1 LSLKDRLTLVMN
13 RYKEL
18 MAFPQVIRLG
28 ISAFPARLAYGMI
41 GLGIFF
47 KAEQETGSVAIA
59 GFAIGLNSLAGS
71 LTAGLR
77 GSVMD
82 RFGQKWPIRILVP
95 LYSCL
100 ILLLNTMETRTSI
113 LVTAFILGIT
123 APPINLSVRPLWK
136 DIVPDT
142 YLRTAYA
149 FDSSMMSSTS
159 VIGPVII
166 TALSLSS
173 RPSLGLGMTAA
184 LMFIGG
190 IALSLTPASRDWIPE
205 KKQKGQQRLWRD
217 RAIRLLM
224 FEGCFI
230 GFGWGV
236 FDVAVPAFATQEGVQ
251 HRVAWIFAAF
261 GAATVVGGLLGGLVS
276 KKLAPLSAL
285 RRAYFLWVI
294 ACIPIAFTYPDWSM
308 ALFGACIGFV
318 GGAVQVFYFEV
329 LEAVRPKGSQTA
341 SLGWIWSVEGSFMAV
356 GAAVGGVVSETF
368 SPRIGLA
375 MLPIMISIGLIVLSI
390 GRGRLSNAN
399 DIPTDE
405 EDLQAM
411 KDISNEVK

>member
-1 LSLKDRLTLVMN
+1 MN

-18 MAFPQVIRLG
+18 FGFPQVIRLG
-28 ISAFPARLAYGMI
+28 VSAFPARLAYSMI

-47 KAEQETGSVAIA
+47 KAEQETGSIAVA

-71 LTAGLR
+71 LTAGIR

-95 LYSCL
+95 MYAAL
-100 ILLLNTMETRTSI
+100 IILLNTMESRQSI
-113 LVTAFILGIT
+113 LIAAFILGIT

-136 DIVPDT
+136 DIVPDS

-173 RPSLGLGMTAA
+173 HPGYGLGTVAA
-184 LMFIGG
+184 LMLIGG
-190 IALSLTPASRDWIPE
+190 FALSLTPASRDWIPE
-205 KKQKGQQRLWRD
+205 KKKKNQQKLWRD
-217 RAIRLLM
+217 RAIQLLM

-285 RRAYFLWVI
+285 RRAYFFWLI

-308 ALFGACIGFV
+308 ALLGACIGLL

-356 GAAVGGVVSETF
+356 GAAVGGVVSETL

-375 MLPIMISIGLIVLSI
+375 MLPIMIGMGLIILSI
-390 GRGRLSNAN
+390 GRGRLSAAN
-399 DIPTDE
+399 DIPTDQ

>member
-1 LSLKDRLTLVMN
+1 
-13 RYKEL
+13 

-71 LTAGLR
+71 LTAGIR

-95 LYSCL
+95 MYSGL
-100 ILLLNTMETRTSI
+100 ILLLNTMETRQSI

-136 DIVPDT
+136 DIVPDS

-149 FDSSMMSSTS
+149 FDSSMMSTTS
-159 VIGPVII
+159 VIGPVVI

-173 RPSLGLGMTAA
+173 RPGFGLGTIAA

-190 IALSLTPASRDWIPE
+190 VALSLTPASRDWIPE
-205 KKQKGQQRLWRD
+205 KKQKGQQRLWKD
-217 RAIRLLM
+217 RAIQLLM

-285 RRAYFLWVI
+285 RRAYLLWLI
-294 ACIPIAFTYPDWSM
+294 ACVPVAFTYPDWSM
-308 ALFGACIGFV
+308 ALIGACIGFL

-375 MLPIMISIGLIVLSI
+375 MLPIMIFIGLIILTV
-390 GRGRLSNAN
+390 GNARLSAAN
-399 DIPTDE
+399 DAPTDE

-411 KDISNEVK
+411 KDISDQSK

>member
-1 LSLKDRLTLVMN
+1 
-13 RYKEL
+13 

-59 GFAIGLNSLAGS
+59 GFAIGLNSLAGAA
-71 LTAGLR
+71 TAGLR

-95 LYSCL
+95 MYSGL
-100 ILLLNTMETRTSI
+100 ILLLNTMETRQSI
-113 LVTAFILGIT
+113 LITAFVLGIT

-136 DIVPDT
+136 DIVPES

-159 VIGPVII
+159 VIGPVVI

-173 RPSLGLGMTAA
+173 RPGLGLGTTAT
-184 LMFIGG
+184 LMLIGG

-205 KKQKGQQRLWRD
+205 KKSKGQQRLWRD
-217 RAIRLLM
+217 RAIQLLM

-251 HRVAWIFAAF
+251 HRVAWIFASF

-276 KKLAPLSAL
+276 KKFAPLSAL
-285 RRAYFLWVI
+285 RLAYLFWLI
-294 ACIPIAFTYPDWSM
+294 ACLPIAFTYPDWTM
-308 ALFGACIGFV
+308 ALVGACIGFL

-356 GAAVGGVVSETF
+356 GAAVGGVVSEVF
-368 SPRIGLA
+368 SPRVGLA
-375 MLPIMISIGLIVLSI
+375 MLPIMIGIGLIILSI
-390 GRGRLSNAN
+390 GRGRLSAAN

-411 KDISNEVK
+411 KDISNESK

>member
-1 LSLKDRLTLVMN
+1 
-13 RYKEL
+13 

-47 KAEQETGSVAIA
+47 KTEQETGSVAAA
-59 GFAIGLNSLAGS
+59 GFAIGLNSLAGAA
-71 LTAGLR
+71 TAGLR

-95 LYSCL
+95 MYSGL
-100 ILLLNTMETRTSI
+100 ILLLNTMETRQSI
-113 LVTAFILGIT
+113 LITAFVLGIT

-136 DIVPDT
+136 DIVPDS

-159 VIGPVII
+159 VIGPVAI

-173 RPSLGLGMTAA
+173 HPGLGLGTTAA
-184 LMFIGG
+184 LMFTGG
-190 IALSLTPASRDWIPE
+190 IALSLTPASRDWVPE
-205 KKQKGQQRLWRD
+205 KKSKGQQRLWRD
-217 RAIRLLM
+217 RAIQLLM

-251 HRVAWIFAAF
+251 HRVAWIFASF
-261 GAATVVGGLLGGLVS
+261 GIATVVGGLLGGLVS
-276 KKLAPLSAL
+276 QELAPLLVLRSA
-285 RRAYFLWVI
+285 YILWLI
-294 ACIPIAFTYPDWSM
+294 ACLPIAFTYPDWTM
-308 ALFGACIGFV
+308 ALVGASIGLL

-368 SPRIGLA
+368 SPRVGLA
-375 MLPIMISIGLIVLSI
+375 MLPIMIGIGLIILSI
-390 GRGRLSNAN
+390 GRGRLSAAN
-399 DIPTDE
+399 DIPTEE

>member
-1 LSLKDRLTLVMN
+1 MN

-18 MAFPQVIRLG
+18 FGFPQVIRLG
-28 ISAFPARLAYGMI
+28 LSAFPARLAYSMI

-47 KAEQETGSVAIA
+47 KAEQETGSIAIA

-71 LTAGLR
+71 LTAGIR

-95 LYSCL
+95 MYAAL
-100 ILLLNTMETRTSI
+100 IILLNTMESRQSI
-113 LVTAFILGIT
+113 LISAFILGIT

-136 DIVPDT
+136 DIVPDS

-173 RPSLGLGMTAA
+173 HPGYGLGTVAA
-184 LMFIGG
+184 LMLIGG
-190 IALSLTPASRDWIPE
+190 FALSLTPASRDWIPE
-205 KKQKGQQRLWRD
+205 KKKKNQQKLWRD
-217 RAIRLLM
+217 RAIQLLM

-285 RRAYFLWVI
+285 RRAYFFWLI

-308 ALFGACIGFV
+308 ALLGACIGFL

-341 SLGWIWSVEGSFMAV
+341 SLGWIWSVEGSFMAI
-356 GAAVGGVVSETF
+356 GAAVGGVVSETL

-375 MLPIMISIGLIVLSI
+375 MLPIMIGMGLIILSI
-390 GRGRLSNAN
+390 GRGRLSAAN

>member
-1 LSLKDRLTLVMN
+1 MKRYRELLS
-13 RYKEL
+13 
-18 MAFPQVIRLG
+18 FPQVIRLG
-28 ISAFPARLAYGMI
+28 LSAFPARLAYSMV

-47 KAEQETGSVAIA
+47 KAEHDTGSIAVA

-71 LTAGLR
+71 LTAGIR

-82 RFGQKWPIRILVP
+82 RYGQKWPIRILVP
-95 LYSCL
+95 IYALLL
-100 ILLLNTMETRTSI
+100 ILLNTMESRQSI
-113 LVTAFILGIT
+113 LIFAFILGIT

-136 DIVPDT
+136 DIVPQS

-149 FDSSMMSSTS
+149 FDSSMMSTTS
-159 VIGPVII
+159 VIGPVVI

-173 RPSLGLGMTAA
+173 HPSFGLGTIAV
-184 LMFIGG
+184 LMLLGG
-190 IALSLTPASRDWIPE
+190 FALSLTPVSRNWIPE
-205 KKQKGQQRLWRD
+205 KKEKNQQKLWRD
-217 RAIRLLM
+217 RAIQLLM

-261 GAATVVGGLLGGLVS
+261 GISTVIGGLLGGLVS

-285 RRAYFLWVI
+285 RNAYLVWFI
-294 ACIPIAFTYPDWSM
+294 SCIPIAFTYPDWSM
-308 ALFGACIGFV
+308 ALVGTFIGLI

-329 LEAVRPKGSQTA
+329 LEAVRPQGSQTA
-341 SLGWIWSVEGSFMAV
+341 SLGWIWSVEGSFMAM

-375 MLPIMISIGLIVLSI
+375 LLPIMICIGLILLSI
-390 GRGRLSNAN
+390 GRGRLSAAN
-399 DIPTDE
+399 DLPTEE

>member
-1 LSLKDRLTLVMN
+1 
-13 RYKEL
+13 
-18 MAFPQVIRLG
+18 
-28 ISAFPARLAYGMI
+28 MI

-47 KAEQETGSVAIA
+47 KTEQETGSIAIA

-71 LTAGLR
+71 LTAGIR

-95 LYSCL
+95 MYSAL
-100 ILLLNTMETRTSI
+100 ILLLNTMETRQSI
-113 LVTAFILGIT
+113 LITAFILGIT

-136 DIVPDT
+136 DIVPDS

-159 VIGPVII
+159 VIGPVVI

-173 RPSLGLGMTAA
+173 RSEFGLGTVAA

-190 IALSLTPASRDWIPE
+190 VALSLTPASRDWVPE
-205 KKQKGQQRLWRD
+205 KKKKNQQKLWRD
-217 RAIRLLM
+217 RAIQLLM

-251 HRVAWIFAAF
+251 NRVAWIFASF
-261 GAATVVGGLLGGLVS
+261 GAATVIGGLLGGLVS

-285 RRAYFLWVI
+285 RRAYLFWLI
-294 ACIPIAFTYPDWSM
+294 ACIPVAFTYPDWTM
-308 ALFGACIGFV
+308 ALMGACIGFL

-329 LEAVRPKGSQTA
+329 MEAVRPQGSQTA
-341 SLGWIWSVEGSFMAV
+341 SLGWIWSVEGSFMAL

-368 SPRIGLA
+368 SPRIGLG
-375 MLPIMISIGLIVLSI
+375 MLPIMIFIGLLILTI
-390 GRGRLSNAN
+390 GRGRLSAAN

-411 KDISNEVK
+411 KNISNEVR

>member
-1 LSLKDRLTLVMN
+1 MN

-18 MAFPQVIRLG
+18 FAFPQVLLLG
-28 ISAFPARLAYGMI
+28 ISAFPARIAYGMI

-47 KAEQETGSVAIA
+47 KAEQETGSVAVA
-59 GFAIGLNSLAGS
+59 GFAIGLNSLAGAV
-71 LTAGLR
+71 TAGLR
-77 GSVMD
+77 GSIMD

-95 LYSCL
+95 MYSGL
-100 ILLLNTMETRTSI
+100 ILLLNTMETRQSI
-113 LVTAFILGIT
+113 LITAFVLGIT

-136 DIVPDT
+136 DIVPDS

-149 FDSSMMSSTS
+149 FDSSMMSSTT

-166 TALSLSS
+166 TALSLSAHP
-173 RPSLGLGMTAA
+173 RLGLTTTAA

-190 IALSLTPASRDWIPE
+190 IALSLTPVSRDWIPE
-205 KKQKGQQRLWRD
+205 KKEKGQQRLWRD
-217 RAIRLLM
+217 RAIQMLM

-236 FDVAVPAFATQEGVQ
+236 FDVAVPAFATQENVQ

-261 GAATVVGGLLGGLVS
+261 GLATIVGGLLGGLVS
-276 KKLAPLSAL
+276 KNLAPLSAL
-285 RRAYFLWVI
+285 RNTYLIWFLT
-294 ACIPIAFTYPDWSM
+294 CIPIAFTNPDWTM
-308 ALFGACIGFV
+308 ALVGAFIGLV

-329 LEAVRPKGSQTA
+329 LEAVRPQGSQTS

-356 GAAVGGVVSETF
+356 GAAIGGVVSEQI
-368 SPRIGLA
+368 SPRVGLA
-375 MLPIMISIGLIVLSI
+375 MLPIMIFFGLIVLTV
-390 GRGRLSNAN
+390 GRGRLSAAN
-399 DIPTDE
+399 DIPTEE
-405 EDLQAM
+405 EDLRAI

>member
-1 LSLKDRLTLVMN
+1 MN

-18 MAFPQVIRLG
+18 FGFPQVIRLG
-28 ISAFPARLAYGMI
+28 LSAFPARLAYSMI

-47 KAEQETGSVAIA
+47 KAEQETGSIAVA

-71 LTAGLR
+71 LTAGIR

-95 LYSCL
+95 MYAAL
-100 ILLLNTMETRTSI
+100 IILLNTMESRQSI
-113 LVTAFILGIT
+113 LIAAFILGIT

-136 DIVPDT
+136 DIVPDS

-173 RPSLGLGMTAA
+173 HPGYGLGTVAA
-184 LMFIGG
+184 LMLIGG
-190 IALSLTPASRDWIPE
+190 FALSLTPASRDWIPE
-205 KKQKGQQRLWRD
+205 RKKKNQQKLWQD
-217 RAIRLLM
+217 RAIQLLM

-285 RRAYFLWVI
+285 RRAYFFWLI

-308 ALFGACIGFV
+308 ALLGACIGLL

-356 GAAVGGVVSETF
+356 GAAVGGVVSETL

-375 MLPIMISIGLIVLSI
+375 MLPIMIGMGLIILSI
-390 GRGRLSNAN
+390 GRGRLSAAN
-399 DIPTDE
+399 DIPTDQ

>member
-1 LSLKDRLTLVMN
+1 
-13 RYKEL
+13 

-71 LTAGLR
+71 LTAGIR

-95 LYSCL
+95 MYSGL
-100 ILLLNTMETRTSI
+100 ILLLNTMETRQSI

-136 DIVPDT
+136 DIVPDS

-149 FDSSMMSSTS
+149 FDSSMMSTTS
-159 VIGPVII
+159 VIGPVVI

-173 RPSLGLGMTAA
+173 RPGFGLGTIAA

-190 IALSLTPASRDWIPE
+190 VALSLTPASRDWIPE
-205 KKQKGQQRLWRD
+205 KKQKGQQRLWKD
-217 RAIRLLM
+217 RAIQLLM

-285 RRAYFLWVI
+285 RRAYLLWLI
-294 ACIPIAFTYPDWSM
+294 ACVPVAFTYPDWSM
-308 ALFGACIGFV
+308 ALIGACIGFL

-329 LEAVRPKGSQTA
+329 LEAVRPKGSQTS

-375 MLPIMISIGLIVLSI
+375 MLPIMIFIGLIILTV
-390 GRGRLSNAN
+390 GNARLSAAN
-399 DIPTDE
+399 DAPTDE

-411 KDISNEVK
+411 KDISDQSK

>member
-1 LSLKDRLTLVMN
+1 MK
-13 RYKEL
+13 RYREL
-18 MAFPQVIRLG
+18 LAFPQVIRLG
-28 ISAFPARLAYGMI
+28 LSAFPARLAYSMI

-47 KAEQETGSVAIA
+47 KAEQETGSIAIA

-71 LTAGLR
+71 LTAGIR

-95 LYSCL
+95 MYAGL
-100 ILLLNTMETRTSI
+100 IFFLNTMETRQSI
-113 LVTAFILGIT
+113 LITAFILGIT

-136 DIVPDT
+136 DIVPDS

-149 FDSSMMSSTS
+149 FDSSMMSTTS
-159 VIGPVII
+159 VIGPVVI
-166 TALSLSS
+166 TALMLSS
-173 RPSLGLGMTAA
+173 RPGFGLGTIAT
-184 LMFIGG
+184 LMLIGG

-217 RAIRLLM
+217 RAIQLLM

-251 HRVAWIFAAF
+251 HRVAWIFATF
-261 GAATVVGGLLGGLVS
+261 GAATVIGGLLGGLVS

-285 RRAYFLWVI
+285 RRAYLLWLI
-294 ACIPIAFTYPDWSM
+294 ACVPVAFTYPDWSM
-308 ALFGACIGFV
+308 ALIGACIGFL

-341 SLGWIWSVEGSFMAV
+341 SLGWIWSVEGSFMAL
-356 GAAVGGVVSETF
+356 GAAVGGVVSESF

-375 MLPIMISIGLIVLSI
+375 MLPIMIFIGLMILSI
-390 GRGRLSNAN
+390 GRARLSAAN
-399 DIPTDE
+399 DVPTEE

-411 KDISNEVK
+411 KDISNESK

>member
-1 LSLKDRLTLVMN
+1 MN
-13 RYKEL
+13 RYREL

-47 KAEQETGSVAIA
+47 KAEQETGSVAAA

-82 RFGQKWPIRILVP
+82 KFGQKWPIRILVP
-95 LYSCL
+95 MYSAL

-113 LVTAFILGIT
+113 LITAFVLGIT

-136 DIVPDT
+136 DIVPDS

-149 FDSSMMSSTS
+149 FDSSMMSTTS
-159 VIGPVII
+159 VIGPVVI

-173 RPSLGLGMTAA
+173 HPGFGLGTIAA

-190 IALSLTPASRDWIPE
+190 LALSLTPASRDWIPE
-205 KKQKGQQRLWRD
+205 KKSKGQQRLWRD
-217 RAIRLLM
+217 RAIQLLM

-251 HRVAWIFAAF
+251 HRVAWIFASF
-261 GAATVVGGLLGGLVS
+261 GIATVIGGLLGGLVS
-276 KKLAPLSAL
+276 KKLAPLLAL
-285 RRAYFLWVI
+285 RRAYLLWLL
-294 ACIPIAFTYPDWSM
+294 ACLPVAFTYPDWTM
-308 ALFGACIGFV
+308 ALVGASIGFL

-368 SPRIGLA
+368 SPRVGLA
-375 MLPIMISIGLIVLSI
+375 MLPIMIGIGLIILSI
-390 GRGRLSNAN
+390 GRGRLSAAN

-411 KDISNEVK
+411 RDISNEVK

>member
-1 LSLKDRLTLVMN
+1 MN

-18 MAFPQVIRLG
+18 FGFPQVIRLG

-47 KAEQETGSVAIA
+47 KAEQETGSIAIA

-71 LTAGLR
+71 LTAGIR

-95 LYSCL
+95 MYSAL
-100 ILLLNTMETRTSI
+100 ILLLNTMETRQSI
-113 LVTAFILGIT
+113 LITAFVLGIT

-136 DIVPDT
+136 DIVPDSF
-142 YLRTAYA
+142 LRTAYA

-159 VIGPVII
+159 VIGPVVI

-173 RPSLGLGMTAA
+173 RPEFGLGTVAA

-190 IALSLTPASRDWIPE
+190 VALSLTPASRDWIPE
-205 KKQKGQQRLWRD
+205 KKKKDQERLWRN
-217 RAIRLLM
+217 RAIQLLM

-251 HRVAWIFAAF
+251 HRVAWIFASF
-261 GAATVVGGLLGGLVS
+261 GAATVIGGLLGGLVS
-276 KKLAPLSAL
+276 KKLAPLLAL
-285 RRAYFLWVI
+285 RRAYFLWLI
-294 ACIPIAFTYPDWSM
+294 ACVPVTFTYPDWSM
-308 ALFGACIGFV
+308 ALVGACIGFL

-329 LEAVRPKGSQTA
+329 LEAVRPRGSQTA

-375 MLPIMISIGLIVLSI
+375 MLPIMILVGLIILTI
-390 GRGRLSNAN
+390 GQGRLSAAN

>member
-1 LSLKDRLTLVMN
+1 MKDRLTVVMN

-95 LYSCL
+95 SYSCL

-375 MLPIMISIGLIVLSI
+375 MLPIMISIGLLVLSI
-390 GRGRLSNAN
+390 GRGRLSAAN

>member
-1 LSLKDRLTLVMN
+1 
-13 RYKEL
+13 

-47 KAEQETGSVAIA
+47 KAEQETGSIAIA

-82 RFGQKWPIRILVP
+82 KFGQKWPIRILVP
-95 LYSCL
+95 MYSAL

-113 LVTAFILGIT
+113 LITAFVLGIT

-136 DIVPDT
+136 DIVPDS

-149 FDSSMMSSTS
+149 FDSSMMSTTS
-159 VIGPVII
+159 VIGPVVI

-173 RPSLGLGMTAA
+173 RPGFGLGTIAA

-190 IALSLTPASRDWIPE
+190 LALSLTPASRDWVPE
-205 KKQKGQQRLWRD
+205 KKKKGQQRLWRD
-217 RAIRLLM
+217 RAIQLLM

-276 KKLAPLSAL
+276 KKLPPLLAL
-285 RRAYFLWVI
+285 RRAYALWLI
-294 ACIPIAFTYPDWSM
+294 ACVPVAFTYPDWTM
-308 ALFGACIGFV
+308 ALVGASIGFL

-329 LEAVRPKGSQTA
+329 LEAVRPQGSQTS
-341 SLGWIWSVEGSFMAV
+341 SLGWIWSVEGSFMAA
-356 GAAVGGVVSETF
+356 GAAVGGYVCEHY
-368 SPRIGLA
+368 SPRFGLA
-375 MLPIMISIGLIVLSI
+375 LTPIMLSIGLIIFTI
-390 GRGRLSNAN
+390 GKGRLAAAN
-399 DIPTDE
+399 DVPTE
-405 EDLQAM
+405 AEDLAAI
-411 KDISNEVK
+411 KDLSNEVK

>member
-1 LSLKDRLTLVMN
+1 
-13 RYKEL
+13 

-47 KAEQETGSVAIA
+47 KAEQETGSIAVA

-95 LYSCL
+95 LYSAM
-100 ILLLNTMETRTSI
+100 ILLLNTMETRESI
-113 LVTAFILGIT
+113 LITAFILGIT

-136 DIVPDT
+136 DIVPDS

-159 VIGPVII
+159 VIGPVVI

-173 RPSLGLGMTAA
+173 RPELGLGTIAA
-184 LMFIGG
+184 LMFTGG

-205 KKQKGQQRLWRD
+205 KKNKGQQRLWKD
-217 RAIRLLM
+217 RAIQLLM

-261 GAATVVGGLLGGLVS
+261 GIATVIGGLLGGLVS
-276 KKLAPLSAL
+276 KRLPPLLAL
-285 RRAYFLWVI
+285 RRAYALWLF
-294 ACIPIAFTYPDWSM
+294 ACLPIAFTYPDWTM
-308 ALFGACIGFV
+308 ALVGASIGFL

-356 GAAVGGVVSETF
+356 GAAVGGVVSEMF

-375 MLPIMISIGLIVLSI
+375 MLPIMICVGLIILSI
-390 GRGRLSNAN
+390 GRGRLSAAN

-411 KDISNEVK
+411 EDISNQVK

>member
-1 LSLKDRLTLVMN
+1 MN

-18 MAFPQVIRLG
+18 FGFPQVIRLG
-28 ISAFPARLAYGMI
+28 LSAFPARLAYSMI

-47 KAEQETGSVAIA
+47 KAEQETGSIAVA

-71 LTAGLR
+71 LTAGIR

-95 LYSCL
+95 MYAAL
-100 ILLLNTMETRTSI
+100 IILLNTMESRQSI
-113 LVTAFILGIT
+113 LISAFILGIT

-136 DIVPDT
+136 DIVPDS

-173 RPSLGLGMTAA
+173 HPGYGLGTVAA
-184 LMFIGG
+184 LMLIGG
-190 IALSLTPASRDWIPE
+190 FALSLTPASRDWIPE
-205 KKQKGQQRLWRD
+205 KKKKNQQKLWRD
-217 RAIRLLM
+217 RAIQLLM

-285 RRAYFLWVI
+285 RRAYFFWLI

-308 ALFGACIGFV
+308 ALLGACIGFL

-356 GAAVGGVVSETF
+356 GAAVGGVVSETL

-375 MLPIMISIGLIVLSI
+375 MLPIMIGMGLIILSI
-390 GRGRLSNAN
+390 GRGRLSAAN

>member
-1 LSLKDRLTLVMN
+1 MKYLMK
-13 RYKEL
+13 RYREL
-18 MAFPQVIRLG
+18 LAFPQVIRLG
-28 ISAFPARLAYGMI
+28 LSAFPARLAYSMI

-71 LTAGLR
+71 LTAGIR

-95 LYSCL
+95 LYAGL
-100 ILLLNTMETRTSI
+100 IFLLNTMETRQSI
-113 LVTAFILGIT
+113 LITAFVLGIT

-136 DIVPDT
+136 DIVPDS

-149 FDSSMMSSTS
+149 FDSSMMSTTS
-159 VIGPVII
+159 VIGPVVI
-166 TALSLSS
+166 TALMLSNH
-173 RPSLGLGMTAA
+173 PGLGLGTIAT
-184 LMFIGG
+184 LMLIGG
-190 IALSLTPASRDWIPE
+190 IARSLTPASRDWIPE

-217 RAIRLLM
+217 RAIQLLM

-261 GAATVVGGLLGGLVS
+261 GAATVIGGLLGGLVS

-285 RRAYFLWVI
+285 RRAYLLWLI
-294 ACIPIAFTYPDWSM
+294 ACVPVAFTYPDWGM
-308 ALFGACIGFV
+308 ALIGACIGFL

-341 SLGWIWSVEGSFMAV
+341 SLGWIWSVEGSFMAL
-356 GAAVGGVVSETF
+356 GAAVGGVVSESF
-368 SPRIGLA
+368 SPRFGLA
-375 MLPIMISIGLIVLSI
+375 MLPIMIFIGLIILSI
-390 GRGRLSNAN
+390 GRARLSAAN
-399 DIPTDE
+399 DVPTEE

-411 KDISNEVK
+411 KDISNESK